1 MNTGNQQPQDQA
13 TDQPAHQAHDQP
25 MGPANDDLAKTIDD
39 RRDLPDII
47 NRALAETKPAMA
59 ANALLIVIAVFF
71 IWAWFWAGTTEL
83 DEVTRGTGQVIPSS
97 EVQVVQSLEGGLLS
111 ALMVNEGDLVTAGQV
126 LARIDDVAF
135 TAEQRGSEAEILGL
149 EAAIA
154 RLSAEVDGSELVFP
168 DALVEARP
176 DFVEAERALYEERR
190 GKLDSSLAILADEI
204 RQTEFTISE
213 TQAKINQLTSN
224 TALVR
229 RELNITAGL
238 VANGVVA
245 EVEKIRLQQKLNQT
259 QGELRQAREAIQR
272 LEAELAVKN
281 RRQEELIATFRTSAR
296 EQLNQRQVE
305 RASMMERQASADDR
319 VRRTELRAPVS
330 GEVKSIALKTEGAVV
345 RGATDLIEI
354 VPLEDDLK
362 IAARIRPA
370 DIAFLRPG
378 QDVRV
383 KITAY
388 DFAIFGSLPAVL
400 ERIGADTIIGDDNE
414 RYYEIEVRTNR
425 NYLDG
430 RAAGE
435 KLPIRPGMVAEVE
448 ILTGKRTVLEYLL
461 KPLTRIRERAMTET

>member
-1 MNTGNQQPQDQA
+1 MNAPNQPPREQA
-13 TDQPAHQAHDQP
+13 
-25 MGPANDDLAKTIDD
+25 ANDDQVATVDDRRNRPDDRLDRSDD

-59 ANALLIVIAVFF
+59 ANALLLVIAGFF
-71 IWAWFWAGTTEL
+71 IWVWFWAGTTEL

-111 ALMVNEGDLVTAGQV
+111 ALMVKEGDLVTAGQV

-149 EAAIA
+149 DAAIA
-154 RLSAEVDGSELVFP
+154 RLSAEVDGSELTFP
-168 DALVEARP
+168 EALVTARP
-176 DFVEAERALYEERR
+176 DFVAAERALYQERR

-204 RQTEFTISE
+204 RQTDFAIRE

-224 TALVR
+224 TALVQ

-259 QGELRQAREAIQR
+259 EGELRQAREAIQR
-272 LEAELAVKN
+272 LEAERAVN
-281 RRQEELIATFRTSAR
+281 TRRQDELIATFRTSAR

-378 QDVRV
+378 QPVRV

-400 ERIGADTIIGDDNE
+400 ERIGADTIIGEDNE
-414 RYYEIEVRTNR
+414 RFYEIEVRTDR

-430 RAAGE
+430 RTAGE
-435 KLPIRPGMVAEVE
+435 TLPIRPGMVAEVE